1 MTNKLFYF
9 LWTLATIIL
18 TYTAYEWG
26 YHNGIN
32 VGEEL
37 VISKTQETRETFIYD
52 LKEGTN
58 GLLKFSVD
66 KDSLAYVTYVLDG
79 DTFELNGL
87 GRSEFDS
94 LVYLLYPEAMEQDS
108 IVEQE
113 NDSLSPD
120 SLVID
125 SVANAGEI

>member
-37 VISKTQETRETFIYD
+37 VISKPQETRETFIYD

-66 KDSLAYVTYVLDG
+66 KDSLANVTYVLDG

-87 GRSEFDS
+87 VRSEFDS
-94 LVYLLYPEAMEQDS
+94 LVNLLYPEVNEQDS

-125 SVANAGEI
+125 SVANANEI